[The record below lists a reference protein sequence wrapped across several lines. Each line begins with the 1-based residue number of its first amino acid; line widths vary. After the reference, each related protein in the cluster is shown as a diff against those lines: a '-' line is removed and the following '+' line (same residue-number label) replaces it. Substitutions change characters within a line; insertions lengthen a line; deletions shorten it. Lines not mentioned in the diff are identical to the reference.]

1 MRRTNS
7 KTLLFQP
14 SVSLVKLQAAKEEE
28 TTTKD
33 TNEIIKIKTLNII
46 KQAIRYHQDIPEW
59 GVPAINTQNTRILTY
74 LQSFLR
80 VHRTMGDLPLT
91 ISRFC
96 LFATCE
102 GEEPS
107 LSCWAV
113 NGWFFWNPG
122 KFQIVLL
129 EFLDIFTPKRG
140 DASGNIP
147 RDTTCRPQNWLRGF
161 ESMNAMSPQ
170 YYVPERRNAANARRM
185 PTIASMASQLDSWTC
200 GWIPGIHIFI
210 MLSYSIGVKY
220 SCRCRRKNDGYIL
233 PI

>member
-107 LSCWAV
+107 LSCYAV
-113 NGWFFWNPG
+113 NGRFFLESGEIPDCSLGVSRHLHSETGRCLG
-122 KFQIVLL
+122 KR
-129 EFLDIFTPKRG
+129 PKRYN
-140 DASGNIP
+140 SG
-147 RDTTCRPQNWLRGF
+147 LG
-161 ESMNAMSPQ
+161 
-170 YYVPERRNAANARRM
+170 
-185 PTIASMASQLDSWTC
+185 
-200 GWIPGIHIFI
+200 
-210 MLSYSIGVKY
+210 
-220 SCRCRRKNDGYIL
+220 
-233 PI
+233 